1 MDPIGN
7 AFVVLATMVRVL
19 ELLVPET
26 FISLPLTL
34 PVDDGGMFETLVL
47 STFISMPMM
56 LKVDNGGMLAMV
68 DDYSMAAKG
77 GCCDM
82 LDEELIR

>member
-1 MDPIGN
+1 
-7 AFVVLATMVRVL
+7 
-19 ELLVPET
+19 
-26 FISLPLTL
+26 
-34 PVDDGGMFETLVL
+34 
-47 STFISMPMM
+47 MPMM

>member
-7 AFVVLATMVRVL
+7 AFVVLAATVRVL

-26 FISLPLTL
+26 LISLPLTL
-34 PVDDGGMFETLVL
+34 TVDDGGMFETLVL

-56 LKVDNGGMLAMV
+56 LKVDNGEMLAMV
-68 DDYSMAAKG
+68 DD
-77 GCCDM
+77 
-82 LDEELIR
+82 